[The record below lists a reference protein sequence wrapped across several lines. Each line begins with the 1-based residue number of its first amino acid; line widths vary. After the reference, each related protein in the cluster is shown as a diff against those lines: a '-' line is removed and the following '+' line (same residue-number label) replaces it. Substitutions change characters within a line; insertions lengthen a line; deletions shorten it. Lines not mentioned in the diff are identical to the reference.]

1 MLNESK
7 GAFIRLEEIYDV
19 IEAAGEDFKVQLIS
33 HITDFGLDD
42 DNMIY
47 VNCKI
52 GSHEYFLDIHGI
64 YGEHEDEHK

>member
-19 IEAAGEDFKVQLIS
+19 IEAAGEDFKVQLIT
-33 HITDFGLDD
+33 HIYDFGLDD

-52 GSHEYFLDIHGI
+52 GDHSYFLDIHGI
-64 YGEHEDEHK
+64 YGEHEDEH

>member
-52 GSHEYFLDIHGI
+52 GSREYFLDIHGI
-64 YGEHEDEHK
+64 YGEHDDEHK